1 MFSQNEANVARKQ
14 NAFIFTAVAATGS
27 LCSPKKFKGLYFKT
41 EYVLRMT
48 KGSCKRKKNLK
59 KEKRLRQRNNFIYM

>member
-48 KGSCKRKKNLK
+48 KGHVNAKKKN
-59 KEKRLRQRNNFIYM
+59 